1 MKSWK
6 LRSGWIALLAGLF
19 LALGT
24 GRFAPAFGQGEA
36 VRWEKPVR
44 LSDPN
49 WMAWFPD
56 VVADDAGN
64 VIVVWAGGTRRGQ
77 TAFDALMLTRWQG
90 SAWSTPV
97 DVQAVPIVNNESYA
111 VRNSITLDRYGDVL
125 ATFRVPIILYFSKA
139 PMAQATSAQVWASPR
154 RLSGSGVAYYNELG
168 VDSEGRIHVVW
179 SEIVTA
185 PSCEGCADIFY
196 RFSDDDGETWSSPVN
211 LARSPGHDSLKPHL
225 WIGKGGWLYVTWQ
238 ESEGLF
244 VGGGKP
250 AGVRLA
256 RSPDRGRTWREPVW
270 ITATVGTPQQAVIGE
285 DGQGTLLLVW
295 RVAEGPGVYFQRSRD
310 HGETWTSPTLLPGFQ
325 ARPWTQIPYD
335 DYDIAAD
342 SLGRLHF
349 AGVGA
354 VGAEGQLGVW
364 HLMWDGTTWQGP
376 FLVSTGRNFP
386 EWTRLA
392 VSEGRRLHLVWFE
405 RDPENMYNSDAA
417 RYTVWY
423 STALT
428 DAPPVRRTPVPT
440 PTPTPSLPMPS
451 GGQVL
456 PTPTP
461 FVPRTMDPNLP
472 AGQPRP
478 DSEALRLIVLMG
490 GGVIGLSAIGGWALR
505 RRA

>member
-1 MKSWK
+1 
-6 LRSGWIALLAGLF
+6 
-19 LALGT
+19 
-24 GRFAPAFGQGEA
+24 
-36 VRWEKPVR
+36 
-44 LSDPN
+44 
-49 WMAWFPD
+49 

-64 VIVVWAGGTRRGQ
+64 VIVVWAGGARYGRT
-77 TAFDALMLTRWQG
+77 TFDALVLVRLQG
-90 SAWSTPV
+90 DVWSKPI
-97 DVQAVPIVNNESYA
+97 DVQVDPIVNNESAA
-111 VRNSITLDRYGDVL
+111 VRNSLALDRYGNVL
-125 ATFRVPIILYFSKA
+125 ATFRMPTILYFSKA
-139 PMAQATSAQVWASPR
+139 PVNQATSAQAWAPPR
-154 RLSGSGVAYYNELG
+154 RLSGFNVAYYNELG
-168 VDSEGRIHVVW
+168 VDPQGRIHSVW
-179 SEIVTA
+179 SENVTSL
-185 PSCEGCADIFY
+185 SCLECADIFY
-196 RFSDDDGETWSSPVN
+196 RFSDDDGETWSPPVN
-211 LARSPGHDSLKPHL
+211 LARSPRHNSLKPHL
-225 WIGKGGWLYVTWQ
+225 WIGQGGWLYVTWQ
-238 ESEGLF
+238 ETEVF
-244 VGGGKP
+244 TGGGKP

-256 RSPDRGRTWREPVW
+256 RSPDRGRTWKEPVW
-270 ITATVGTPQQAVIGE
+270 ITATVGTPQQAVVGE

-440 PTPTPSLPMPS
+440 PTPTPLLPMPS

>member
-64 VIVVWAGGTRRGQ
+64 VVVIWSGGIRKGKS
-77 TAFDALMLTRWQG
+77 AFDVLMLARFHKEN
-90 SAWSTPV
+90 WSNPV
-97 DVQAVPIVNNESYA
+97 DVQAMPSFENVGVA
-111 VRNSITLDRYGDVL
+111 VRNSIALDRYGNVVV
-125 ATFRVPIILYFSKA
+125 TFRMPLSLYFSKA
-139 PMAQATSAQVWASPR
+139 PMQAVDSAQSWTLPR
-154 RLSGSGVAYYNELG
+154 RLSGSNVAYYNELG
-168 VDSEGRIHVVW
+168 VDQEGRIHVVW
-179 SEIVTA
+179 SEIVTS
-185 PSCEGCADIFY
+185 PSCEQCADIFY
-196 RFSDDDGETWSSPVN
+196 RFSEDDGETWSPPVN
-211 LARSPGHDSLKPHL
+211 LSRTPAHDSLKPHL

-256 RSPDRGRTWREPVW
+256 RSPDRGRTWTEPVW

-392 VSEGRRLHLVWFE
+392 VSGGSRLHLVWFE
-405 RDPENMYNSDAA
+405 RDPEHLYKSEEG

-423 STALT
+423 STVLT
-428 DAPPVRRTPVPT
+428 GAPPVRRTPVPT

>member
-154 RLSGSGVAYYNELG
+154 RLSGSGVAYYNELE

-256 RSPDRGRTWREPVW
+256 RSPDRGRTW
-270 ITATVGTPQQAVIGE
+270 TGT
-285 DGQGTLLLVW
+285 
-295 RVAEGPGVYFQRSRD
+295 GVD
-310 HGETWTSPTLLPGFQ
+310 HGHCGHPSAGGDRGGWTG
-325 ARPWTQIPYD
+325 
-335 DYDIAAD
+335 
-342 SLGRLHF
+342 
-349 AGVGA
+349 
-354 VGAEGQLGVW
+354 
-364 HLMWDGTTWQGP
+364 
-376 FLVSTGRNFP
+376 
-386 EWTRLA
+386 
-392 VSEGRRLHLVWFE
+392 
-405 RDPENMYNSDAA
+405 
-417 RYTVWY
+417 
-423 STALT
+423 
-428 DAPPVRRTPVPT
+428 DAPPGLAGGRGTRRLFSTLPRSWGDLDLADPASRLPGPALDSDPV
-440 PTPTPSLPMPS
+440 
-451 GGQVL
+451 
-456 PTPTP
+456 
-461 FVPRTMDPNLP
+461 
-472 AGQPRP
+472 
-478 DSEALRLIVLMG
+478 
-490 GGVIGLSAIGGWALR
+490 
-505 RRA
+505 